1 MRLRHRKRR
10 SVEAMG
16 ANICVLVILV
26 CFQTSLNLHFSS
38 QESLDLC
45 IFATVK
51 EEVWRP
57 WGQIKDKLPLN
68 PLLTQLKQ

>member
-1 MRLRHRKRR
+1 M
-10 SVEAMG
+10 E
-16 ANICVLVILV
+16 ANICFLVFV
-26 CFQTSLNLHFSS
+26 FFFFKFSLFA

-45 IFATVK
+45 ICATVK